1 MPSGRSRLMI
11 HRPLNATS
19 FLIALAMTGNGDT
32 AAQDLNGAPAAGD
45 RPNILFIAIDDLR
58 PELGCY
64 GTDEVQSPQID
75 QLANEGVLF
84 SRAYC
89 QFAVCNASRASIMTG
104 LRPDSVRVWDL
115 LAHFRDL
122 NPDVVTLPQHF
133 REQGYYAA
141 AYGKIFHNPL
151 PDRRSWDEPNH
162 WPEHARTWS
171 VESRERLAEYREKM
185 RADGRTDAAI
195 RRMRA
200 PATDD
205 EDVPDNVRPDGE
217 IAEQATDAM
226 RRLADGEQPFFLAVG
241 FIRPHLP
248 FVPPRRYWDLY
259 DRDAISLATNS
270 ELPVGVPAMS
280 MNTMYELRDYMD
292 FADTPPPQG
301 GALTTEQQRRL
312 KHGYLASV
320 SYVDSLVGGLL
331 AELDRLGLRENTI
344 VVLWSDHGWKLGE
357 HRSWCKQTNF
367 EIDARVPLIVR
378 APHAE
383 ANGDICS
390 SLVELVDVY
399 PTLCELAGVPQPEH
413 LEGTSLAPMLEDVG
427 APGTEAVFHQFRR
440 RHAGS
445 EYMGYAVRT
454 DRYRLVDWIDWNT
467 GESEAVE
474 LYDLQEDPA
483 ENTNLADST
492 EYTGVV
498 ERLREQMSRNV
509 PPRARRDDDHLRS
522 LESTTSA
529 RMTVTNS
536 LPEAVSVFWIDLRG
550 GRRHQQDI
558 EPGESWSVNT
568 FLTHVF
574 VCENEPGGFHR
585 IVAADEPDTMHHL
598 SLDDDRQP

>member
-1 MPSGRSRLMI
+1 MLSGRARVMCLQRLKAAS
-11 HRPLNATS
+11 L
-19 FLIALAMTGNGDT
+19 LIGLVMTGDGSA
-32 AAQDLNGAPAAGD
+32 AAQDLNGSHAAGE

-64 GTDEVQSPQID
+64 GVEHVQSPQID
-75 QLANEGVLF
+75 QLAADGVLF

-104 LRPDSVRVWDL
+104 LRPDSVKVWDL
-115 LAHFRDL
+115 LVHFRDL
-122 NPDVVTLPQHF
+122 NPEVVTLPQHF
-133 REQGYYAA
+133 RDQGYYAA

-171 VESRERLAEYREKM
+171 VEGRERLAEYREKM

-205 EDVPDNVRPDGE
+205 EDVADNVRPDGE
-217 IAEQATDAM
+217 IAEQATEAM
-226 RRLADGEQPFFLAVG
+226 RRMADGEQPFFLAVG

-259 DRDAISLATNS
+259 DRDAIALAPNPV
-270 ELPVGVPAMS
+270 LPADVPAMA

-292 FADTPPPQG
+292 FAGTPTPDQ
-301 GALTTEQQRRL
+301 GALSDEQQRLL
-312 KHGYLASV
+312 KHGYLACV
-320 SYVDSLVGGLL
+320 SYVDNLVGGLL

-378 APHAE
+378 APQAE
-383 ANGDICS
+383 ANGEVCS

-399 PTLCELAGVPQPEH
+399 PTLCELAGVPQPGH
-413 LEGTSLAPMLEDVG
+413 IEGTSLAPLLDDVAASG
-427 APGTEAVFHQFRR
+427 KQAVFHQYRR

-445 EYMGYAVRT
+445 EYMGYAMRT
-454 DRYRLVDWIDWNT
+454 DRYRIVDWIDWKT

-474 LYDLQEDPA
+474 LYDLLEDP
-483 ENTNLADST
+483 EESGNLAGSA
-492 EYTGVV
+492 EYSEIVD
-498 ERLREQMSRNV
+498 ELRDQMSRSV
-509 PPRARRDDDHLRS
+509 PPRKLQDGDHLRS
-522 LESTTSA
+522 LKSTTAA
-529 RMTVTNS
+529 RLTVTNS
-536 LPEAVSVFWIDLRG
+536 LAETVAVYWIDLRG
-550 GRRHQQDI
+550 GRQHQQDI
-558 EPGESWSVNT
+558 EPGEAWSVET
-568 FLTHVF
+568 FLKHVF
-574 VCENEPGGFHR
+574 VCESDSGEFHR
-585 IVAADEPDTMHHL
+585 IVSADEPDTMHEL
-598 SLDDDRQP
+598 ALDND